1 MLIPRNVLSALTVA
15 CDAGSCRYT
24 MGGIRLERGADGRA
38 VAVATDGRRLITA
51 EWDDAKLAADN
62 PTVGDV
68 STGPA
73 PESEFAAAGAVIP
86 MADCKSIAK
95 AAKPTK
101 RMAGARPATNYVAMG
116 EADCNGTVKMA
127 ATDGAAVA
135 AVEAQTL
142 EGRFPRWRDAV
153 PAARNRVSHFTFQ
166 DAETNDAQTAG
177 GGTANK
183 AARQLRADT
192 ETYDGHPAH
201 AVVKVT
207 VDAKYLYELAKAIYD
222 TACDDESRSVDLI
235 VPLNPFAPVVLEK
248 TQDDLTVRSVL
259 MPLA

>member
-15 CDAGSCRYT
+15 CDTDSSRYAL
-24 MGGIRLERGADGRA
+24 GGIRLERGTDGRA
-38 VAVATDGRRLITA
+38 VAVATDGGRMLIA
-51 EWDDAKLAADN
+51 EWDDSKLAADV

-68 STGPA
+68 PTGPA
-73 PESEFAAAGAVIP
+73 PESEFAVEGAVIP
-86 MADCKSIAK
+86 MADCKAISK

-101 RMAGARPATNYVAMG
+101 RMAGSQPATNYVAMG
-116 EADCNGTVKMA
+116 EADCNGKAKLA
-127 ATDGAAVA
+127 ATDGAAVT
-135 AVEAQTL
+135 AVEVQTL

-166 DAETNDAQTAG
+166 DAETNDKQTASSLD
-177 GGTANK
+177 K

-222 TACDDESRSVDLI
+222 TACDAESCSVDLI
-235 VPLNPFAPVVLEK
+235 VPLNPLAPVVLEK
-248 TQDDLTVRSVL
+248 TQGDLTVRSVL
-259 MPLA
+259 MPLAP